1 MKYRC
6 ITICVLLFLFVNAHA
21 QQNDSSYA
29 DVISWDFDEED
40 KNDFSLWTFLEDI
53 FTPQIITDTK
63 YIRQYII
70 DDRFQI
76 LRSHYGDIRALD
88 AIYLKSLKISDHN
101 IARALFI
108 SLMAV
113 LEHRSVDIKIP
124 VFSSLRIPLT
134 FEKKRNFDARI
145 MHLPVKIYS
154 DSPAF
159 PGCDRDKLQH
169 FFASAFL
176 SYVSEAPDFTRI
188 TGNLV
193 EIIEDAIVVG
203 GAEDPRDK
211 RANRQ
216 GQSFGEDLLIVT
228 NLLPSDYLT
237 FRYEE
242 CK

>member
-6 ITICVLLFLFVNAHA
+6 ITIFVLSFLFINAHA
-21 QQNDSSYA
+21 RQNDSSYSG
-29 DVISWDFDEED
+29 VISWDFDEED
-40 KNDFSLWTFLEDI
+40 KKDFSIWTFLEEI

-63 YIRQYII
+63 HIRQYII
-70 DDRFQI
+70 DDRFNI
-76 LRSHYGDIRALD
+76 LRRRYGDIRALD

-113 LEHRSVDIKIP
+113 LEHRNVEIKMP
-124 VFSSLRIPLT
+124 VFNSLVIPLT
-134 FEKKRNFDARI
+134 FEKKSNFDARVR
-145 MHLPVKIYS
+145 HLPVKIYS

-159 PGCDRDKLQH
+159 PAGDWDKLQH

-188 TGNLV
+188 AGNLV
-193 EIIEDAIVVG
+193 EIIEDAIVIG

-216 GQSFGEDLLIVT
+216 GQRFGEDLLIVT